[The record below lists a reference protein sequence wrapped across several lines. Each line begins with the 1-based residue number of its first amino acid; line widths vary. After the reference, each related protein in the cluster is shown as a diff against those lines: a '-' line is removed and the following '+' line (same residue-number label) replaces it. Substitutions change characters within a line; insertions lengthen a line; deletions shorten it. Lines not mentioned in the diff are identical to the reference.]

1 MDFPLLFVV
10 KQNFI
15 NGIMEKHVESV
26 ELLET
31 LLTFACAAEKF
42 GERESN
48 ACLILLKSLLSAIIY
63 SVKCWFKNAAWHE
76 HKQLSMSRVNAPRL
90 PSNLFWQVELVA
102 HRFYCLEASPMGSS
116 LEMFPM
122 LLKRKKH
129 ELGSLNEFS
138 SGVKIILVFD

>member
-1 MDFPLLFVV
+1 MEKIKNCTFAVKCNKDTSFSKSKQVDFPLLFVV

-48 ACLILLKSLLSAIIY
+48 ACLILLKSLLLAIIY
-63 SVKCWFKNAAWHE
+63 SVKC
-76 HKQLSMSRVNAPRL
+76 
-90 PSNLFWQVELVA
+90 
-102 HRFYCLEASPMGSS
+102 
-116 LEMFPM
+116 
-122 LLKRKKH
+122 
-129 ELGSLNEFS
+129 
-138 SGVKIILVFD
+138 